1 MDPILA
7 LIGDLYSQVTALQQQ
22 SAHLA
27 EQLALVT
34 EARDQLAEATKAKA
48 AK

>member
-1 MDPILA
+1 MDPILS

-22 SAHLA
+22 NAHLS

-34 EARDQLAEATKAKA
+34 EDRDQLAEAAK
-48 AK
+48 

>member
-1 MDPILA
+1 MDPILS

-22 SAHLA
+22 NAHLA
-27 EQLALVT
+27 EQLALAT
-34 EARDQLAEATKAKA
+34 EAHDPLGEA